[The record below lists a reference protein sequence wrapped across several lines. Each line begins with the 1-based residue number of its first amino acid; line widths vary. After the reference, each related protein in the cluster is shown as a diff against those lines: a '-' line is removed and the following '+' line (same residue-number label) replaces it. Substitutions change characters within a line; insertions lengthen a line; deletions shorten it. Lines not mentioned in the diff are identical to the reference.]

1 MTNENESIYRFK
13 PIWGYL
19 AILIFFS
26 LGVTVLVT
34 LDKGWQRDDF
44 AGISRV
50 DPMHTEPPPVRNIAK
65 KTRQAK
71 AAGLY
76 YPAEPEEL
84 SRTVDQLLSHDKPLG
99 LSNSRSVLVPHA
111 GYIFS
116 GDVAAAGF
124 REVARSFNRV
134 FILAA
139 NHSGEADFSGVSL
152 PNVSHYQIPGAEIP
166 LSGVVDDLLNNPLFV
181 QQPAAHTKYM
191 IEVELPFLYSLRGR
205 PREPDFTIIP
215 MILGRMDQASVVQLA
230 KILNGYNDG
239 HTLFVFS
246 VDLSHFYT
254 DSQARQLDSYTTQAI
269 LSRDTNS
276 LSRSTADGPQ
286 VLQTMIALAEI
297 NGWESTML
305 KYKNSGEV
313 SGDKNKVVGYAAI
326 VFHEPFSLTNKE
338 KEDLLILARR
348 TIEQFLQEGDFT
360 DPDPALLDKHSILKI
375 PRGVFVTLKK
385 NGQLRG
391 CIGDIVSPNPLY
403 SGVQTCAI
411 RSATKDSRFTP
422 VTPDELDKVVISISV
437 LEFPNQ
443 IKAKSPGDYPSL
455 LRPGKDGVIMIHK
468 GRRSTYLPQVWDDI
482 PDPVMFLSR
491 LCLKQGSPA
500 NCWMDKQTTL
510 YRYGA
515 YEFGEQKKH
524 L

>member
-1 MTNENESIYRFK
+1 MTEENEPIYRFK
-13 PIWGYL
+13 PIFGYL

-26 LGVTVLVT
+26 LGVTILVT
-34 LDKGWQRDDF
+34 FDKGWEKDDF
-44 AGISRV
+44 PGISRPALM
-50 DPMHTEPPPVRNIAK
+50 DAEPPPVRNIAK

-76 YPAEPEEL
+76 YPADPQEL
-84 SRTVDQLLSHDKPLG
+84 HRTIDQLLNLKKPLG

-111 GYIFS
+111 GYIYS
-116 GDVAAAGF
+116 GDVAAASF
-124 REVARSFNRV
+124 REISRNFNRV

-152 PNVSHYQIPGAEIP
+152 PSVSHYQIPGAEIP
-166 LSGVVDDLLNNPLFV
+166 LSAVVDELLKNPLFV
-181 QQPAAHTKYM
+181 QEPAAHTKYM
-191 IEVELPFLYSLRGR
+191 IEVELPFLHSLRGR
-205 PREPDFTIIP
+205 PNKPDFAIIP
-215 MILGRMDQASVVQLA
+215 MILGNMDQASISQLA

-254 DSQARQLDSYTTQAI
+254 ENQARQLDSYTTQSI
-269 LSRDTNS
+269 LSRDSKS

-286 VLQTMIALAEI
+286 VLLTMVALAEM

-326 VFHEPFSLTNKE
+326 VFHEPFILTGKE
-338 KEDLLILARR
+338 QEDLLVLARS
-348 TIEQFLQEGDFT
+348 TIEQFLQEGDFN
-360 DPDPALLDKHSILKI
+360 DADPALLDKHSILKI

-385 NGQLRG
+385 DGQLRG
-391 CIGDIVSPNPLY
+391 CIGDIISPNPLY
-403 SGVQTCAI
+403 EGVQSCAI

-443 IKAKSPGDYPSL
+443 IKADSPADYPSL
-455 LRPGKDGVIMIHK
+455 LRPGRDGVILVHK

-500 NCWMDKQTTL
+500 NCWMDKQTIL

-515 YEFGEQKKH
+515 YEFGEEKKY